1 MTTTSKALIEVFGSC
16 ILTRGDKPRCIGQV
30 MAFMACSTCL
40 SIRIYP
46 YMGFMTGQQYQC
58 QDCETISPIVIE
70 FDTEEDFNAFLEA
83 RLGDQE
89 E

>member
-1 MTTTSKALIEVFGSC
+1 MFGSR
-16 ILTRGDKPRCIGQV
+16 IITRGDKPQWLSRV

-83 RLGDQE
+83 RLSDQE

>member
-1 MTTTSKALIEVFGSC
+1 MFDPRM
-16 ILTRGDKPRCIGQV
+16 LTRGDKPRCSGED
-30 MAFMACSTCL
+30 MAFIACSTCL

-58 QDCETISPIVIE
+58 QDCGTISPIVIE
-70 FDTEEDFNAFLEA
+70 FDTEEDYSAFLEA
-83 RLGDQE
+83 RLEDQE

>member
-1 MTTTSKALIEVFGSC
+1 MDT
-16 ILTRGDKPRCIGQV
+16 

-58 QDCETISPIVIE
+58 QDCETISPIVFE
-70 FDTEEDFNAFLEA
+70 FDTEEAFNAFVEA
-83 RLGDQE
+83 RLDDQQE
-89 E
+89 